1 MGGLPIVVPD
11 DVVHRRPNKRS
22 LNGIF
27 VTSFGRPDGTSL
39 RGYLH
44 SVLLR
49 YIPTL

>member
-1 MGGLPIVVPD
+1 MGGWSIVYPD
-11 DVVHRRPNKRS
+11 DVVHRRLNKRS

-27 VTSFGRPDGTSL
+27 VTSPGRPDGTSL
-39 RGYLH
+39 LGYLH